1 MLWQRD
7 EATGEL
13 VPLLVAGGG
22 GGKAYEEKQLVQS
35 GGGISAQG
43 DGYSADTS
51 QDGPGMRGLQ
61 GRHQPARARYERATA
76 PTPTSTVQVLRGYC
90 AHTCQHRPGMRGL
103 QRRHQPARARYE
115 EGGTTSSTSADCQ
128 Y

>member
-1 MLWQRD
+1 MWQRND
-7 EATGEL
+7 ATGEL

-22 GGKAYEEKQLVQS
+22 GGKAYDESKRLVQS

-61 GRHQPARARYERATA
+61 RRNQAARPRY
-76 PTPTSTVQVLRGYC
+76 
-90 AHTCQHRPGMRGL
+90 MRG
-103 QRRHQPARARYE
+103 H
-115 EGGTTSSTSADCQ
+115 CVVN
-128 Y
+128 

>member
-1 MLWQRD
+1 MSKCSVTHFVHSYAYNQHNCGGFVLWQRD

-22 GGKAYEEKQLVQS
+22 GGKAYDESKRLVQS

-61 GRHQPARARYERATA
+61 RRNQAARPRY
-76 PTPTSTVQVLRGYC
+76 
-90 AHTCQHRPGMRGL
+90 MRG
-103 QRRHQPARARYE
+103 H
-115 EGGTTSSTSADCQ
+115 CVVN
-128 Y
+128 

>member
-7 EATGEL
+7 EVTGEL

-22 GGKAYEEKQLVQS
+22 GGKAYDESKRLVQS

-51 QDGPGMRGLQ
+51 QDGPGMRG
-61 GRHQPARARYERATA
+61 P
-76 PTPTSTVQVLRGYC
+76 
-90 AHTCQHRPGMRGL
+90 
-103 QRRHQPARARYE
+103 QRRHQPGRTRYMRGPRRRQLALLVSIE
-115 EGGTTSSTSADCQ
+115 RQLHTCTCQ
-128 Y
+128 